1 MGGTSLLTE
10 LRGAVRGLA
19 RTPSVAISA
28 VLCIALGLGAT
39 AAIFS
44 AIDRAL
50 LQRLPFRDPERLV
63 TVFRTTPHFDTGPFA
78 APNYQDLARES
89 RLIEGLSAIASTGGL
104 LALGD
109 ESIQTEVKRVS
120 GNLFP
125 MLGAS
130 ALRGRM
136 LLPRDDAL
144 DQLPVVVMSEE
155 LWRERFASDPALI
168 GNTIR
173 LDGVQHTVVGI
184 APRKLTVPHGPFVVR
199 SDLWVPMRFTAE
211 ELGRRRSNYLL
222 VLGRLAPSASVQT
235 AHAEL
240 DRIFS
245 ALVEAHPQLRGEGV
259 RVVPLQATA
268 RQEVRTPL
276 LLMLGAVVMVL
287 LIAATNVAS
296 LLLARGVQRRRENA
310 VRTALG
316 GSRAQVMRPVLTE
329 SLVIAAVGLVLGL
342 ALAVAGVRTI
352 GVLAARRLPQLD
364 GLTVDLRIV
373 ALAVVLSV
381 VVAVLCGALPA
392 WRGASVDP
400 QEALRGGRGGGTSR
414 THHRSLSAL
423 VVAEVAL
430 SLVLL
435 IGAGLTLKGFARLLR
450 EDPGFDPEP
459 ILTLAATVSPDGY
472 PDGSGVQ
479 RFLEPALEHIRQLP
493 GVEAAAFITVVPYQN
508 WGWNFNIRY
517 EGQPGD
523 DPTQRPLVENRVV
536 TPDFFRVTGQRL
548 IAGRLLTPADD
559 ERPEA
564 PMAAVVNEAL
574 MRRDFGGQPPVG
586 KRFHTSDTTFA
597 TIVGVVSDI
606 RNFGPYDEPHPE
618 VYRPARRN
626 ADGQTSFPILVRVK
640 RGDPTAVAG
649 AVRNA
654 IRAADPGAAVTNV
667 RPMKQVIAD
676 SVGEPRFYL
685 TLLAVFALVALV
697 LAVSGM
703 YGVLSYAVA
712 QRMREFGIRTALGST
727 ASQIAALVT
736 RRGMTLIALGVVV
749 GLAGGAAVTRLM
761 GSLLYGVSPLDGA
774 TWVLAIVALT
784 AVGLLASLLPAWRA
798 TRADPLVAMRVE

>member
-1 MGGTSLLTE
+1 MAGVSLLTE
-10 LRGAVRGLA
+10 IRGTVRGLV
-19 RTPSVAISA
+19 RTPTVAISA

-50 LQRLPFRDPERLV
+50 LQRLPFHDPERLV

-78 APNYQDLARES
+78 APNYTDLARES
-89 RLIEGLSAIASTGGL
+89 SLIDELAAIAQSGAL
-104 LALGD
+104 LSLRD
-109 ESIQTEVKRVS
+109 EAVQAEVKRVT

-125 MLGAS
+125 MLGVS

-136 LLPRDDAL
+136 LVPRDDAL
-144 DQLPVVVMSEE
+144 DQPPVVVMSEE
-155 LWRERFASDPALI
+155 LWRERFGADPAVV
-168 GNTIR
+168 GSTIR
-173 LDGVQHTVVGI
+173 LDGEPHTVVGI
-184 APRKLTVPHGPFVVR
+184 APRRLTVPHGPFVVR
-199 SDLWVPMRFTAE
+199 SELWVPMRFSAE

-222 VLGRLAPSASVQT
+222 VMGRLARGASVET
-235 AHAEL
+235 AQAEL
-240 DRIFS
+240 VRIFS
-245 ALVEAHPQLRGEGV
+245 GLVEAYPQLRGEGV
-259 RVVPLQATA
+259 RVRPLQAEA
-268 RQEVRTPL
+268 QREVRTPL

-316 GSRAQVMRPVLTE
+316 GSRAQVMRPVLIE
-329 SLVIAAVGLVLGL
+329 SLVLTAVGLALGL
-342 ALAVAGVRTI
+342 VLAVAGVRTI

-364 GLTVDLRIV
+364 GLAVDLRIV

-392 WRGASVDP
+392 WRSASVDP
-400 QEALRGGRGGGTSR
+400 QEALRGGRGGGASR

-450 EDPGFDPEP
+450 EDPGFDPQR
-459 ILTLAATVSPDGY
+459 ILTLAATVSPGGY
-472 PDGSGVQ
+472 PEGSAVR
-479 RFLEPALEHIRQLP
+479 RFLEPALERIRQVP
-493 GVEAAAFITVVPYQN
+493 GVEAAAFITVMPYRN
-508 WGWNFNIRY
+508 WGWNFNVRY

-523 DPTQRPLVENRVV
+523 DPTQRPLVENRVI
-536 TPDFFRVTGQRL
+536 TPEFFRVTGQRL
-548 IAGRLLTPADD
+548 IAGRLLTDADD

-564 PMAAVVNEAL
+564 LAAVVVNEAL
-574 MRRDFGGQPPVG
+574 MHRDFDGEPPLG

-606 RNFGPYDEPHPE
+606 RNFGPYDEPRPE
-618 VYRPARRN
+618 VYRPARRD
-626 ADGQTSFPILVRVK
+626 ASGQTSFPLVVRVK
-640 RGDPTAVAG
+640 SGDPAAVAG
-649 AVRNA
+649 AVRSA
-654 IRAADPGAAVTNV
+654 IRAVDPGAAVTDV
-667 RPMKQVIAD
+667 QPMEEVIAD

-685 TLLAVFALVALV
+685 TLLGVFALVAVV

-727 ASQIAALVT
+727 AAQIAGLVT
-736 RRGMTLIALGVVV
+736 RRGMTLIAIGVVV
-749 GLAGGAAVTRLM
+749 GIAGGAAVTRLM
-761 GSLLYGVSPLDGA
+761 GSLLYGVSPLDA
-774 TWVLAIVALT
+774 VTWALAIVALV

>member
-1 MGGTSLLTE
+1 MSGASLLTE

-19 RTPSVAISA
+19 RTPTVAISA

-89 RLIEGLSAIASTGGL
+89 RLIDELSSIAQSGGL
-104 LALGD
+104 LSVGD
-109 ESIQTEVKRVS
+109 ESIQAEVKRVT

-125 MLGAS
+125 MLGVS

-144 DQLPVVVMSEE
+144 DQPPVVVVSEE
-155 LWRERFASDPALI
+155 IWRERFASDPALV

-184 APRKLTVPHGPFVVR
+184 APRRLSVPHGPFVVR
-199 SDLWVPMRFTAE
+199 SDLWVPMRFSAD

-222 VLGRLAPSASVQT
+222 VLGRLAPGASVQT

-240 DRIFS
+240 GRIFD
-245 ALVEAHPQLRGEGV
+245 AMVEAYPQLKGEGV

-276 LLMLGAVVMVL
+276 LLVLGAVVMVL

-329 SLVIAAVGLVLGL
+329 SLLIAAVGLVLGL
-342 ALAVAGVRTI
+342 ALAVVGVRTI
-352 GVLAARRLPQLD
+352 GVLAAQRLPQLD
-364 GLTVDLRIV
+364 GLAVDLRIV

-392 WRGASVDP
+392 WRSATVDP

-435 IGAGLTLKGFARLLR
+435 IGAGLTLKGFARLLN
-450 EDPGFDPEP
+450 EDPGFDPAP
-459 ILTLAATVSPDGY
+459 ILTLAATVSPDAY
-472 PDGSGVQ
+472 PDGNSVQ
-479 RFLEPALEHIRQLP
+479 RFLEPALERVGQLP
-493 GVEAAAFITVVPYQN
+493 GVEAAAFITVVPYRN

-523 DPTQRPLVENRVV
+523 DPAQRPLAENRVV

-548 IAGRLLTPADD
+548 IAGRLLTAADD

-564 PMAAVVNEAL
+564 PMAVVVNEAL
-574 MRRDFGGQPPVG
+574 MRRDFGGQPPIG
-586 KRFHTSDTTFA
+586 RRFHTSDTTFA

-626 ADGQTSFPILVRVK
+626 AGGQTSFPILVRVK
-640 RGDPTAVAG
+640 SGDPTAVVG
-649 AVRNA
+649 AVRSA
-654 IRAADPGAAVTNV
+654 IRAVDPGAAVTDV
-667 RPMKQVIAD
+667 QPMTQVIAD

-685 TLLAVFALVALV
+685 TLLAVFALVALI

-712 QRMREFGIRTALGST
+712 QRMREFGIRSALGSS

-736 RRGMTLIALGVVV
+736 RRGMTLIVLGVAV

-761 GSLLYGVSPLDGA
+761 GSLLYGVSPLDA
-774 TWVLAIVALT
+774 VTWVLAILVLT
-784 AVGLLASLLPAWRA
+784 AIGLLASLLPAWRA